1 LTERPDCDEEINRI
15 RTEKVIKAASQVLIS
30 KKNDNHDQ
38 NQDEKSTLNDNP
50 LQSRTYDGPVN
61 EFTND
66 DLNFTC
72 TFPHL
77 FILGKAYGSTVSN
90 WSHQKK
96 MHLLMQF
103 SQIQS
108 SDKLFLAYIFDLCKR
123 HESING
129 ISTHVKNKPGTIK
142 KFGELMKNNKF
153 EKELEIAKADPESKE
168 AKEVLKQI
176 LPILEFAGKK
186 SSFGAFEK
194 RKQFKKYTIY
204 QEDMVPHIYF
214 LQCLLMISI
223 ILLQLEWH

>member
-1 LTERPDCDEEINRI
+1 
-15 RTEKVIKAASQVLIS
+15 
-30 KKNDNHDQ
+30 
-38 NQDEKSTLNDNP
+38 
-50 LQSRTYDGPVN
+50 
-61 EFTND
+61 
-66 DLNFTC
+66 
-72 TFPHL
+72 
-77 FILGKAYGSTVSN
+77 
-90 WSHQKK
+90 
-96 MHLLMQF
+96 MQF

-123 HESING
+123 HESENG
-129 ISTHVKNKPGTIK
+129 ISIHVKNKPGTIK

-194 RKQFKKYTIY
+194 RKAVQKIY
-204 QEDMVPHIYF
+204 HISRQYGSQYMYF
-214 LQCLLMISI
+214 LLCLLMILI